1 MCRACPNCPWT
12 PTSGRGTRSAPQ
24 LVSARA
30 DLRRDPNGHLE
41 LCIFASALLP
51 VCSTRY
57 LRMARCAATL
67 RAAFAWLGS
76 PDRAPFPSAGLEWPS
91 FACWKELVAAGAASG
106 SAASAAGRLLA
117 AAGAARASRHG
128 GPLLQQFARLLPVEE
143 PSMGGASHLVAA
155 GAWPA
160 VACRAVE
167 CALCARSCGSSSAPG
182 MWYRECGG
190 VACVRCGGPPSC
202 KGTRA
207 GVGTRVGVHTHD
219 KFPKLTP
226 DVRLS
231 SNRQWHTTTT
241 FMRQL
246 ADRHHTTSRA

>member
-1 MCRACPNCPWT
+1 
-12 PTSGRGTRSAPQ
+12 
-24 LVSARA
+24 V
-30 DLRRDPNGHLE
+30 
-41 LCIFASALLP
+41 
-51 VCSTRY
+51 
-57 LRMARCAATL
+57 L
-67 RAAFAWLGS
+67 RAAVLTGPLLLRHGELRARAA
-76 PDRAPFPSAGLEWPS
+76 PDIFGWRGVRPRCARLLRGTAHRIARPFLPQVWSGLHL
-91 FACWKELVAAGAASG
+91 CAGATWQRGAAAAG
-106 SAASAAGRLLA
+106 SAAAAAGRLLA

-143 PSMGGASHLVAA
+143 PSMGGASRLVAA

-190 VACVRCGGPPSC
+190 VACVRCGGLPSC